1 MKIKLSIPEIEKGYM
16 KENIPAF
23 RTGDTV
29 RVHTKVK
36 EGNRERIQM
45 FEGIVIHRKNSGLK
59 ETFTVRK
66 VSFGIGVERIFPL
79 HSPLVEKIEV
89 IRSGKVKKSRIF
101 YMRDRSGKKSRLKER
116 EDYKNGDKQIASAE

>member
-36 EGNRERIQM
+36 EGNRERIQI

>member
-101 YMRDRSGKKSRLKER
+101 YMHDRSGKKSRLKER

>member
-1 MKIKLSIPEIEKGYM
+1 MKLSIPEIEKGYM